1 MKLRR
6 ELREKKELCFGEKGN
21 RKADKLCTYSKEN
34 ISFLGER
41 EKNQGE
47 LLEGSESLN
56 FCSLIVHLIR

>member
-41 EKNQGE
+41 EKNQ
-47 LLEGSESLN
+47 EGRARKRESIY
-56 FCSLIVHLIR
+56 FAVEFAETR